1 MDKQPVNYRG
11 AALFVIV
18 LAVVVV
24 CYLIVQPF
32 IPAILWAIVLSVLM
46 APFYRR
52 IRKRFSEN
60 FSALLTTLLSLAFIG
75 IPLILVG
82 TAIYIQA
89 AEMLRKAADEGR
101 KPYTILSMA
110 EEVDKMLAPIRDK
123 LGMRDYTVKGW
134 VEDNEKE
141 ISDSLKTPIRNAAI
155 GFTRSLLT
163 AVIAFLTM
171 FFMLRDGHKLR
182 APAKKLLPIP
192 PHKTDEILDRLR
204 QTIRAVFIGVVLVA
218 ILQGTLAGIAYALS
232 GVPHPV
238 MWGAVTVVLCIIP
251 LVGSPVVY
259 IPLSISLMM
268 QGKAVE
274 GVALLAF
281 CLIVV
286 SNIDNVL
293 RPFLIGAKT
302 SLHPIAIFFSL
313 LGGVLLFGPVGIMVG
328 PMFLTIGLSAC
339 EVLAELNAPKEPDGA
354 GAAAP

>member
-1 MDKQPVNYRG
+1 MEKQPVNYRG
-11 AALFVIV
+11 AALLVIV
-18 LAVVVV
+18 LAVIVV

-52 IRKRFSEN
+52 IHKRFSEN
-60 FSALLTTLLSLAFIG
+60 FSAILTTLLSLAFIG
-75 IPLILVG
+75 IPLILVA

-89 AEMLRKAADEGR
+89 ASMLRKAADEGR
-101 KPYTILSMA
+101 KSYTILSMA
-110 EEVDKMLAPIRDK
+110 DEVDKMLRPISVRI
-123 LGMRDYTVKGW
+123 GMQDYTVKGW
-134 VEDNEKE
+134 VEDNEQE

-155 GFTRSLLT
+155 GISRSLFT

-182 APAKKLLPIP
+182 KPVKNLLPIP
-192 PHKTDEILDRLR
+192 HQKTDEILDRLR

-218 ILQGTLAGIAYALS
+218 MLQGTLAGIAYAFC

-238 MWGAVTVVLCIIP
+238 MWGSITVVLCIIP

-274 GVALLAF
+274 GIVLLAF

-302 SLHPIAIFFSL
+302 NLHPIAIFFSL

-328 PMFLTIGLSAC
+328 PMFLTIGLAVC
-339 EVLAELNAPKEPDGA
+339 EVLAELNAQKERDASPA
-354 GAAAP
+354 TVQ